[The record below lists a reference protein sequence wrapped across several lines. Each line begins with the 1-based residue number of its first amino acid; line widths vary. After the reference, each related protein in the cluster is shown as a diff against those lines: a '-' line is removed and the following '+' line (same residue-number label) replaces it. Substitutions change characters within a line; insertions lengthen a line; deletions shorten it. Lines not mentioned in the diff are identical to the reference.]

1 MCTKP
6 QFKCIIATWYCLHHM
21 AESDAICKQIWLLYI
36 FNLKLIMVMWHC
48 LHHNIFLYYVDLNNL
63 LT

>member
-1 MCTKP
+1 MDGGYVMCTKP

-21 AESDAICKQIWLLYI
+21 AESDAICNQIWLLYL
-36 FNLKLIMVMWHC
+36 FNLKLVMVIWHC
-48 LHHNIFLYYVDLNNL
+48 LYYVDVNNL

>member
-1 MCTKP
+1 
-6 QFKCIIATWYCLHHM
+6 M